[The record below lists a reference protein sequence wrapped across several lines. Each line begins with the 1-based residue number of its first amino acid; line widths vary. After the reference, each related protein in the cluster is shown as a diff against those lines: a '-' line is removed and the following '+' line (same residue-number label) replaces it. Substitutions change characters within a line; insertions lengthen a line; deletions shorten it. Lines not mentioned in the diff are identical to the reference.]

1 MPWFRSVLAVAV
13 AGLVGWATLSPGG
26 IGARLSGI
34 GSSISRT
41 VSELTQ
47 SRELDQATKMFDKW
61 YVEQR
66 GYPDYTQS
74 QLDEQPNASWGV
86 GMDVSWCTSRDVVL
100 TSLTAS
106 GTVSRL
112 LLDGKVVGDVP
123 GRVACPVD
131 LVDPLPWKR

>member
-1 MPWFRSVLAVAV
+1 VPWFRWFVAVAV
-13 AGLVGWATLSPGG
+13 AGLVGWATFSPGG

-34 GSSISRT
+34 GSSISGT
-41 VSELTQ
+41 VSQLTQ
-47 SRELDQATKMFDKW
+47 SRDLDQATKMFDKW
-61 YVEQR
+61 YVEQH

-74 QLDEQPNASWGV
+74 QLDEQPDASWGA
-86 GMDVSWCTSRDVVL
+86 GMDVSWCTRRDIVL

-131 LVDPLPWKR
+131 LVDPVPWKR